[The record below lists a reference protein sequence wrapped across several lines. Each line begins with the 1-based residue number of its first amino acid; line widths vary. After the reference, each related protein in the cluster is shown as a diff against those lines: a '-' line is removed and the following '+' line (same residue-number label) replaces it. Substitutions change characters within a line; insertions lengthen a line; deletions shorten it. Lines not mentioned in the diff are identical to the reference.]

1 MFCRVFSVCRENTN
15 REEIP
20 FVLYMY
26 SRKSSPVRYG
36 PFVTSG
42 VQESEPM
49 TKKPLAETATT
60 ITLQTVLDRISST
73 SELSDGR
80 KRDLRSAVIS
90 FAKLTER
97 SPAAIPLDLAGI
109 RETLDAMVPAAA
121 KISAKRWANLRS
133 DLAAAIAA
141 SGLLPMLKTS
151 DVR

>member
-42 VQESEPM
+42 VQESVPM
-49 TKKPLAETATT
+49 TKRPLTETATT
-60 ITLQTVLDRISST
+60 ITLRTVLDRISSA
-73 SELSDGR
+73 SELSDDR

-90 FAKLTER
+90 FAKLIER
-97 SPAAIPLDLAGI
+97 DYGRRPLDLAHI
-109 RETLDAMVPAAA
+109 RETLDGMVPA
-121 KISAKRWANLRS
+121 SAK
-133 DLAAAIAA
+133 
-141 SGLLPMLKTS
+141 
-151 DVR
+151 

>member
-80 KRDLRSAVIS
+80 KRDLRSAEVP
-90 FAKLTER
+90 L
-97 SPAAIPLDLAGI
+97 AAIRELARAGNPIEHGLQRDRGGGLGKGLFRHGFALLD
-109 RETLDAMVPAAA
+109 P
-121 KISAKRWANLRS
+121 
-133 DLAAAIAA
+133 
-141 SGLLPMLKTS
+141 
-151 DVR
+151 